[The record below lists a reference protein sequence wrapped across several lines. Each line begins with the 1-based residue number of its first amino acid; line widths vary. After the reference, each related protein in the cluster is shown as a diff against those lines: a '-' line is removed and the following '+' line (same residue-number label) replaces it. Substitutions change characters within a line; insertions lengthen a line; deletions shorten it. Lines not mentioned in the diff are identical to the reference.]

1 MPFSIQVPTLKLNHF
16 QDEFQNDYR
25 LINHQIDGR
34 NTILKPHKHEFYLFF
49 LIENGAGIHTIDH
62 KKFEVKNN
70 QLHIL
75 LPDQSHKWELAP
87 ETTGYQF
94 MINQEILH
102 SLADL
107 THLNLIRSQ
116 QLQVINLQAQYF
128 NALLQ
133 EFKALEAELLS
144 KKDNNW
150 RIIYTRSQLITLL
163 IDQEIKRYY
172 QVEVAEKIPNLLV
185 NYQSLINKNFITQKQ
200 VSYYA
205 QRLHITPNYLNILC
219 KKHFNSTALSLIQNR
234 IIQEAKTMLLYS
246 NLSVKEIA
254 YTLGFKDVSYFSNFF
269 RGQIGTSPRS
279 FKE

>member
-1 MPFSIQVPTLKLNHF
+1 MSFNVQVPTLELNHF
-16 QDEFQNDYR
+16 KDEFQNDYR
-25 LINHQIDGR
+25 LINHQINGR
-34 NTILKPHKHEFYLFF
+34 NSITKPHKHEFYLFF
-49 LIENGAGIHTIDH
+49 LIENGAGVHTIDH
-62 KKFEVKNN
+62 KKFMVRNH

-75 LPDQSHKWELAP
+75 LPHQAHEWELAD

-102 SLADL
+102 ALADL
-107 THLNLIRSQ
+107 THLNLIRLK
-116 QLQVINLQAQYF
+116 QLHTIDLQPNYF
-128 NALLQ
+128 NSLLQ
-133 EFKALEAELLS
+133 EFKALETELLA
-144 KKDNNW
+144 KQDNNW

-172 QVEVAEKIPNLLV
+172 QVEVAEKIPNILV
-185 NYQSLINKNFITQKQ
+185 KYQSLINKNFTTHKQ

-246 NLSVKEIA
+246 NLSIKEIA
-254 YTLGFKDVSYFSNFF
+254 YTLGFRDVSYFSNFF